1 VGVADGITEWRMSRR
16 IEFLSD
22 HYILMRIE
30 DSRDVSPCEEDKG
43 RYFFRWSTHRMRR
56 DLMETEVS
64 VKAWIAASF
73 GGDPHDRK
81 GQSKRRSYNAAGG
94 FRQ

>member
-1 VGVADGITEWRMSRR
+1 MG
-16 IEFLSD
+16 
-22 HYILMRIE
+22 
-30 DSRDVSPCEEDKG
+30 
-43 RYFFRWSTHRMRR
+43 R

-81 GQSKRRSYNAAGG
+81 GQSNDEDIRSYNAADG